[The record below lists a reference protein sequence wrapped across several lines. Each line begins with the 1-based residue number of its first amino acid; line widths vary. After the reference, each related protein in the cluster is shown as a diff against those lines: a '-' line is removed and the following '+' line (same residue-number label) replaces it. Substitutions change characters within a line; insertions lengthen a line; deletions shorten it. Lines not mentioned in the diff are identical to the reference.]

1 MEQIRKLMD
10 NMGKVIVGKEKVIE
24 KVLVCLLCKGHVLI
38 EDVPGVGKTT
48 MVHSLAKS
56 LDMSFRRIQFTPDLL
71 PSDVTGVSVYN
82 QSLGEFQFK
91 KGPIYS
97 NLVLADEINRTS
109 PKTQSS
115 LLEAMQEGQ
124 ITVDGITYPLPKPFI
139 VLATQNPIEYEG
151 TFPLPEAQLD
161 RFMMKISIGYPDK
174 LSEKTILRRF
184 KGSNPLESIT
194 ASLEIEDI
202 YRMQKE
208 VEGIYVDESIDDY
221 IRYIENSITH
231 NKVKRKAI
239 IISGAFPDCEPKHYH
254 TLYKALYNICEVLL
268 MNGYKIVFGA
278 HPTFKQIIFGLR
290 AVSIAT
296 EGVNPIKMYVSKYY
310 VTDGLIED
318 DEQYADMCM
327 Q

>member
-221 IRYIENSITH
+221 IIDIVTRTRESDLIGLGVSPRGALSLFKAAQGYAFVNNRSYVIPDD
-231 NKVKRKAI
+231 VK
-239 IISGAFPDCEPKHYH
+239 E
-254 TLYKALYNICEVLL
+254 L
-268 MNGYKIVFGA
+268 
-278 HPTFKQIIFGLR
+278 
-290 AVSIAT
+290 AVSIFSHRIILKPET
-296 EGVNPIKMYVSKYY
+296 KIQGI
-310 VTDGLIED
+310 
-318 DEQYADMCM
+318 DERDAINSILNEVKVPVVKNNE
-327 Q
+327 